1 MASFNQ
7 TYGQVRPGGARGLS
21 DFQPAGKKIASGPKH
36 AAFLIGG
43 LAAPFAVP
51 VVAAGAGA
59 ASAAAAAPGFGALGV
74 AGAAGLGAAAKFVK
88 GFGSRTVAASNA
100 SRGVVVTTAKPVAQ
114 IGSGPG
120 SAVVRIPRLV
130 VLPYAGFTRPAPA
143 ARNAGKIAAAAGVAA
158 GGTAALVTQGM
169 RDARRGGSTPTSTTP
184 SAPTTSSTGP
194 KTKDF
199 AYFTAEAK
207 KKGKTG
213 KGVSNYAYTMLKDY
227 KMRIGTSALT
237 GARISG
243 MKPK

>member
-1 MASFNQ
+1 MAITSGPNVG
-7 TYGQVRPGGARGLS
+7 YKNPR
-21 DFQPAGKKIASGPKH
+21 DMAGKTKFTGTTKDKIKIG
-36 AAFLIGG
+36 AAVVGG
-43 LAAPFAVP
+43 FAAVPAAVIAAPIA
-51 VVAAGAGA
+51 ASTAGAF
-59 ASAAAAAPGFGALGV
+59 AAAPGAGALGA

-88 GFGSRTVAASNA
+88 GFGSKTVAASNA

-130 VLPYAGFTRPAPA
+130 VRPNAGFTRPAPA

-213 KGVSNYAYTMLKDY
+213 KGVSNYAYTMLKDS
-227 KMRIGTSALT
+227 KMRSGTSALT

-243 MKPK
+243 TSTK

>member
-1 MASFNQ
+1 MAITSGPNVG
-7 TYGQVRPGGARGLS
+7 YKNPR
-21 DFQPAGKKIASGPKH
+21 DMAGKTKFTGTTKDKIKIG
-36 AAFLIGG
+36 AAVVGG
-43 LAAPFAVP
+43 FAAVPAAVIAAPIA
-51 VVAAGAGA
+51 AATAGAF
-59 ASAAAAAPGFGALGV
+59 AAAPGAGALGA

-130 VLPYAGFTRPAPA
+130 VRPNAGFTRPAPA

-158 GGTAALVTQGM
+158 GGTAALVTQGIN
-169 RDARRGGSTPTSTTP
+169 DANRSGTTPTSTTP
-184 SAPTTSSTGP
+184 SAPSTSSTGP
-194 KTKDF
+194 KTKNL
-199 AYFTAEAK
+199 AYFMAEAK

-213 KGVSNYAYTMLKDY
+213 KGVSNYAYTMLKDS
-227 KMRIGTSALT
+227 KMRSGTSALT

-243 MKPK
+243 TSTK